1 MRNLL
6 RHAVEQKK
14 QYLIDQLISLGF
26 YQKDS
31 QYLFEWTLS
40 DLEKEYRLLKIKIKH
55 PSS

>member
-1 MRNLL
+1 MGNLL
-6 RHAVEQKK
+6 RDAVEKKK

-40 DLEKEYRLLKIKIKH
+40 DLEKEYRLLKNRIKH
-55 PSS
+55 LSS

>member
-1 MRNLL
+1 MGNLL
-6 RHAVEQKK
+6 RHAVEKKK

-31 QYLFEWTLS
+31 HYLFEWTLS
-40 DLEKEYRLLKIKIKH
+40 DLEKEYRLLKIRIKH